1 MNCISVEGLV
11 KSFNGVRALDGLTFS
26 VECGDSVALLG
37 PNGAGKTTT
46 MRIIAGLL
54 KPDSG
59 VVKVCGFD
67 VIKEPKKAK
76 ACLGYLPEDAAPF
89 MNLTVRENLEYVGL
103 VRGLS
108 NIKDAVE
115 WVSQTLGLNGLM
127 SVRPSSLSR
136 GNRQRVALAMAIIH
150 RPKVLLLDE
159 PLNYLDIPTQENVVE
174 LLLSMRREGTT
185 MLISTHIMSV
195 AERLTNRVIM
205 INRGRLVWEGSIS
218 ELMML
223 VKPGERIEETVA
235 RMLKEA

>member
-1 MNCISVEGLV
+1 MKCIDVEGLV
-11 KSFNGVRALDGLTFS
+11 KSFNGVRALDGLSFG
-26 VECGDSVALLG
+26 VECSDSAALLG

-59 VVKVCGFD
+59 IVRVCGFNT
-67 VIKEPKKAK
+67 IKEPRLTK

-108 NIKDAVE
+108 NVKDAVE
-115 WVSQTLGLNGLM
+115 WVSQALGLDGLM
-127 SVRPSSLSR
+127 NAQPASLSR

-159 PLNYLDIPTQENVVE
+159 PLNYLDIPTQENVIE
-174 LLLSMRREGTT
+174 LLLSMRRNGTT
-185 MLISTHIMSV
+185 MLISTHIMTV
-195 AERLTNRVIM
+195 AERLANRVIM
-205 INRGRLVWEGSIS
+205 INRGRLIWEGSIS
-218 ELMML
+218 ELMNL
-223 VKPGERIEETVA
+223 VKPGERIEEAVA
-235 RMLKEA
+235 RMLK